1 MSTVQKKKMSTE
13 KSREQ
18 IVQRK
23 NLLVSQKV
31 SLRVVAREWVVR
43 LLQMFPR
50 RVVNEQK
57 YPKENVLKKACP

>member
-1 MSTVQKKKMSTE
+1 MQKKTLSTE

-18 IVQRK
+18 VVQRK
-23 NLLVSQKV
+23 NFVVRQKV

-57 YPKENVLKKACP
+57 RPQEKS